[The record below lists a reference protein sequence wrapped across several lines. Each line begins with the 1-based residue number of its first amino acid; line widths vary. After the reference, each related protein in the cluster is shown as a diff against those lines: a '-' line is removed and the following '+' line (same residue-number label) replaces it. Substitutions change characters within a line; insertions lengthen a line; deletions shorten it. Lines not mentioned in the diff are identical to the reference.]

1 MATLERNVMSNK
13 TFFKRI
19 ALTAIAALG
28 FGMLSIT
35 PSQAI
40 STTTLAVDA
49 DDAISTGESATSV
62 VTLTMTGTSTNDSAT
77 VRAYITSSNAQ
88 YVTNLY
94 LKPSESRTNLTT
106 TTGATATSPILSFGV
121 LTDNPAGT
129 AFENAYPNI
138 LDTTKLNTA
147 STANFDSS
155 SVTLNAG
162 ATATVKYTLG
172 LYNVSAAGTY
182 TVRIESYN
190 RDSAFRLSTG
200 ASATWTVTVTAAD
213 TKASS
218 ASSVTLRTGDASTGG
233 NYWNGTREGLDS
245 STSALRRSTSTDI
258 APDYSVIVNQKSSGA
273 TNIARESF
281 TVTVSGEAYVGDA
294 TLTTTRPNSGN
305 GTKSVTFASAAAGS
319 QTEVW
324 LWSTGTAGT
333 ATVSVVTASGLTL
346 GTKTITFTGLASKI
360 EISSVQKK
368 IIRAGTTTAQSGAVI
383 IKASDSS
390 GNGVPGRSFSAGL
403 TSNAG
408 AIAAAS
414 CSEDTTLGVG
424 LYACSVTPASTSTS
438 GMKAT
443 VTFRLVDASVTT
455 STAYLTVTQDFTM
468 GGAVSTVVLTT
479 DKASYEPG
487 EYMKITATAKDSSGN
502 APYDGQEGPTLTANK
517 SLGSSSISMNT
528 YLGGVSTS
536 DTRDADDVNTILNSK
551 NLFAPAASGKFTVS
565 GVDGLGAAISVT
577 ATVSDDAATAAAAAA
592 TDAASEAIDAANA
605 ATDAANLAAEAADA
619 ATVAAE
625 EARDAADA
633 ATAAVEALASEVAT
647 LMAALKAQITTLANT
662 VAKIAKKV
670 KA

>member
-1 MATLERNVMSNK
+1 
-13 TFFKRI
+13 
-19 ALTAIAALG
+19 
-28 FGMLSIT
+28 
-35 PSQAI
+35 
-40 STTTLAVDA
+40 
-49 DDAISTGESATSV
+49 
-62 VTLTMTGTSTNDSAT
+62 MTGTSTGDSAT

-94 LKPSESRTNLTT
+94 LKPTESRTNLTT
-106 TTGATATSPILSFGV
+106 TTGASATSPILTYGV
-121 LTDNPAGT
+121 LVDSPTTTSVTNYSFVNALPSILNTDSA
-129 AFENAYPNI
+129 
-138 LDTTKLNTA
+138 NTA

-172 LYNVSAAGTY
+172 LYNVSTAGTY
-182 TVRIESYN
+182 TVKIESYT
-190 RDSAFRLSTG
+190 RDANNGYRLTSSGG

-218 ASSVTLRTGDASTGG
+218 ASSVTLRTGDGTNSG

-245 STSALRRSTSTDI
+245 STSALRRSTSTDTT
-258 APDYSVIVNQKSSGA
+258 PDYSLIVNQKSATG

-281 TVTVSGEAYVGDA
+281 TVTVSGEAWVGDA
-294 TLTTTRPNSGN
+294 SLTTTRPNSGN

-360 EISSVQKK
+360 EIASVQKK

-390 GNGVPGRSFSAGL
+390 GNGVPGRTAWSAL

-408 AIAAAS
+408 AIASAS
-414 CSEDTTLGVG
+414 CAEDTTLGVG
-424 LYACSVTPASTSTS
+424 LYVCSVTPASTSTS
-438 GMKAT
+438 GSSAT
-443 VTFRLVDASVTT
+443 ITFRLVDASVTT
-455 STAYLTVTQDFTM
+455 STAYLTVTQAFTM

-479 DKASYEPG
+479 DKTTYEPG

-502 APYDGQEGPTLTANK
+502 APYDGQSGPTLTANK

-528 YLGGVSTS
+528 YLAGVSTS
-536 DTRDADDVNTILNSK
+536 DTRDPDDVNTILNSK
-551 NLFAPAASGKFTVS
+551 NLFAPAASGKFTIT

-577 ATVSDDAATAAAAAA
+577 ATVSDDASTAAAAAA
-592 TDAASEAIDAANA
+592 TDAALEAIDAANA

-633 ATAAVEALASEVAT
+633 ATAAVEALATEVAT